1 METFHCSYLRDPV
14 ELNDERGRH
23 IAEKHP
29 QLLPNRPDYIA
40 ATLADPDLILRKTA
54 GDDTIMFYRWFYDL
68 DKYAMVA
75 VVNHPGR
82 NWIITAFV
90 TRRLQRGETI
100 WQRR

>member
-1 METFHCSYLRDPV
+1 METFHWPYLDGLV
-14 ELNDERGRH
+14 ELNNERGRH

-29 QLLPNRPDYIA
+29 QLLPNRPEYIA
-40 ATLADPDLILRKTA
+40 TTLADPDLILRKA
-54 GDDTIMFYRWFYDL
+54 ADDDTILFYRWFYDL

-75 VVNHPGR
+75 VVNHPAR
-82 NWIITAFV
+82 DWIITAFV